1 MGSRDSDA
9 ELPIGL
15 FKELSPWAP
24 RRWTRAPGMLA
35 SSENSHTLSGHLP
48 FLGLPLSPAAHLG
61 RLAPR
66 EVGMWGRYRLMGAR
80 RPALVPV

>member
-1 MGSRDSDA
+1 
-9 ELPIGL
+9 
-15 FKELSPWAP
+15 
-24 RRWTRAPGMLA
+24 MLT

-66 EVGMWGRYRLMGAR
+66 EVGMWGRYKLMGAR

>member
-1 MGSRDSDA
+1 
-9 ELPIGL
+9 
-15 FKELSPWAP
+15 
-24 RRWTRAPGMLA
+24 MLT
-35 SSENSHTLSGHLP
+35 SSEKSHTLSGHLP

-66 EVGMWGRYRLMGAR
+66 EVGMCGRYRLMGAG